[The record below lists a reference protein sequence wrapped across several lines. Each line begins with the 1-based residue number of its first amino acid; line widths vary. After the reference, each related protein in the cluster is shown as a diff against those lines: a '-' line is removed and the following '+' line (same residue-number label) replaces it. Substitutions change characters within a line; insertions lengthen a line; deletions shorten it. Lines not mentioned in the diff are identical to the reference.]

1 MKSIFVLILVFSS
14 LAQAGTWKLKCSGTG
29 NKNLTDTFSAI
40 MDSDKGLI
48 SISTASDSYPY
59 VLAVGNQSTDL
70 GAIDPSFFAADF
82 SKDLKVVNAEVTTYN
97 YFNGRISFYFG
108 TGLEEMT
115 KDVQFSIIEDNS
127 VQHNVTVEYDDG
139 DGFGFN
145 KRSYTCK
152 VTRY

>member
-14 LAQAGTWKLKCSGTG
+14 LAEAGTWKFKCSGTG

-48 SISTASDSYPY
+48 SINTTSDSYPY

-70 GAIDPSFFAADF
+70 GAIDPSFFDADF
-82 SKDLKVVNAEVTTYN
+82 SKDLKVVIAEVTTYN
-97 YFNGRISFYFG
+97 YFNGRIKFFFG

-115 KDVQFSIIEDNS
+115 KDVQFSIVDDNS
-127 VQHNVTVEYDDG
+127 VKHDISVEYDDG
-139 DGFGFN
+139 DGFGFS
-145 KRSYTCK
+145 KRTYSCQ